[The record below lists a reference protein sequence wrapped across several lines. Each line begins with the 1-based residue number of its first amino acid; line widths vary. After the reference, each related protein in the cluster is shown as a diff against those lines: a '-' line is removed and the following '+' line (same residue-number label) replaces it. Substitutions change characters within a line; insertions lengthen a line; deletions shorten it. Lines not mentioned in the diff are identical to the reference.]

1 MAALN
6 PTAKALADGQL
17 GAAKATI
24 YTAPATAGTKIVI
37 PIGGLVLVNTGAAA
51 RTVNLYTNRAGT
63 SRRFVAKD
71 YTLQAGNDGFLR
83 NDAIIVLESSDLI
96 EGDASTAA
104 EVDYTISGYEE
115 IAV

>member
-17 GAAKATI
+17 ANAKATI
-24 YTAPATAGTKIVI
+24 YTAPAAAGTKIVI

-51 RTVNLYTNRAGT
+51 NTVNIYVNRTGT
-63 SRRFVAKD
+63 SRRVIPKD

-83 NDAIIVLESSDLI
+83 NDSVIVLETSDLL

-104 EVDYTISGYEE
+104 EVDYTLSGYEE